1 MDIITGEPS
10 AHGRNSQRACIK
22 WRSQQNVSFIHPN
35 NLVILGRFSL
45 FLAIII
51 ITIIIM
57 KTSKKEN
64 HVIFGENGMWLYYST
79 LFI

>member
-35 NLVILGRFSL
+35 NLFYTGEIQSVLGNYYYNNNNN
-45 FLAIII
+45 
-51 ITIIIM
+51 
-57 KTSKKEN
+57 EN
-64 HVIFGENGMWLYYST
+64 I
-79 LFI
+79 